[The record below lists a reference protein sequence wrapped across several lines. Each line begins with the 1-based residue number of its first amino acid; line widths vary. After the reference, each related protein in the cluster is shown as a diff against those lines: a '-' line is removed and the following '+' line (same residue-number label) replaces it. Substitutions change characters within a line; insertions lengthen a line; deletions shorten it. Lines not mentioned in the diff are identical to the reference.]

1 MTKDSNA
8 PYTASEIAVTATNDL
23 SAAKKIDELPV
34 LAKDRHFLSR
44 LQRELTRP
52 SKKANPKLWRR
63 SKLLLR
69 KLRHARSKW
78 YKSASRAFQPIY
90 QKL

>member
-8 PYTASEIAVTATNDL
+8 PHTASEIAVTATNDL

-52 SKKANPKLWRR
+52 SKNANPKALAEKQATFEKVKAC
-63 SKLLLR
+63 SQQLV
-69 KLRHARSKW
+69 
-78 YKSASRAFQPIY
+78 
-90 QKL
+90 QKRI